1 MKAVVQRVKKAGVS
15 VGDKKIASIGEGV
28 VILLGITHTDTEK
41 TADFMADKI
50 TNLRI
55 FDDRDG
61 KMNLSGLDIGAE
73 FLVVSQFTLY
83 GDCCKGRRPS
93 YTDAAGPEKAEPL
106 YKYFIEKLRSY
117 GVNVQTG
124 EFQKEMLVSLEN
136 NGPVTL
142 IVMAEAGPD
151 PVGTDLGHIR
161 T

>member
-15 VGDKKIASIGEGV
+15 VGDRKIASIGEGV

-61 KMNLSGLDIGAE
+61 RMNLSGLDIGAE

-83 GDCCKGRRPS
+83 GDCSKGRRPS

-117 GVNVQTG
+117 GVKVETG

-142 IVMAEAGPD
+142 IVMAEAGP
-151 PVGTDLGHIR
+151 
-161 T
+161 